1 MSGLSLPRETDPTAL
16 ARRVQAGDRS
26 AEDELVLVLQ
36 EALGLFLRRRL
47 RDIEAARELTS
58 DVLMAVLRALR
69 ENRLQDI
76 RKLPAF
82 VRGTARNLANN
93 HLRARFARPAEE
105 PLLGEPAADSV
116 AEGFEQQE
124 RAARVEAAISRL
136 TRSERQIVLMTIEDG
151 LKPGEIARDL
161 GLSPEAVRARK
172 SRALRKLM
180 ANARAVGLA
189 GALAFA
195 EECSVRQLPGS
206 GYAAAERRRGF
217 QGGVSPPGLNDD
229 GQPRPAAISV
239 AQDAAA
245 AKS

>member
-1 MSGLSLPRETDPTAL
+1 MSGISLPRETDPAAL

-36 EALGLFLRRRL
+36 EALGSFLRRRL

-58 DVLMAVLRALR
+58 DVLMAVLHAVR

-93 HLRARFARPAEE
+93 HLRARLARPVEE
-105 PLLGEPAADSV
+105 PLLGDPASEDPTQ
-116 AEGFEQQE
+116 ELEQQE
-124 RAARVEAAISRL
+124 RAAQVEAAISRL
-136 TRSERQIVLMTIEDG
+136 TGSERQIVLMTIEEG
-151 LKPGEIARDL
+151 LKPAEIARDL

-180 ANARAVGLA
+180 AAARAGRD
-189 GALAFA
+189 
-195 EECSVRQLPGS
+195 S
-206 GYAAAERRRGF
+206 
-217 QGGVSPPGLNDD
+217 
-229 GQPRPAAISV
+229 
-239 AQDAAA
+239 
-245 AKS
+245 